1 MQSPK
6 PQNRG
11 QVRDH
16 LHTPYDILSSVKFI
30 PGQVALQQSP
40 LPFNLTIT
48 KMRKKDILESW
59 MPKKKLIKE
68 CRAATPSPTKRKR
81 KNHIKMI
88 QNCLF

>member
-59 MPKKKLIKE
+59 MPKKN
-68 CRAATPSPTKRKR
+68 SS
-81 KNHIKMI
+81 KNVAQRLLLPLKGKGRII
-88 QNCLF
+88 